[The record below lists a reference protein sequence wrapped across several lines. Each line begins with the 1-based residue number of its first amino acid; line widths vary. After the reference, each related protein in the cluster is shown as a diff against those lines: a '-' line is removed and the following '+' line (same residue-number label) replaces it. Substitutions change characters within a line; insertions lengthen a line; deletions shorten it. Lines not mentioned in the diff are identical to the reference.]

1 MKFGEAL
8 ELLKSN
14 RVVRLPDGS
23 TYCLCTSEDVI
34 GITVP
39 EIRQLSDVLSM
50 QPDPLIFKSDPVH
63 KIVQFGWLPTIKDLL
78 REDWEVQAL
87 E

>member
-1 MKFGEAL
+1 MTFSEAL
-8 ELLKSN
+8 ESLKNN
-14 RVVRLPDGS
+14 RVVCLPDGS
-23 TYCLCTSEDVI
+23 TYCLCTSSDVI
-34 GITVP
+34 DITVP
-39 EIRQLSDVLSM
+39 EIRQLSDVLAM
-50 QPDPLIFKSDPVH
+50 QPEPLIFKSDPVH